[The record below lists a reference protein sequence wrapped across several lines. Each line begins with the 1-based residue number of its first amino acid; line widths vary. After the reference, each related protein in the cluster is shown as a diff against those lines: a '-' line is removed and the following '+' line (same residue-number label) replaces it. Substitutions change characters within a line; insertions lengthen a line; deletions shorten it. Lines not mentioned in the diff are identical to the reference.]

1 MKDAVA
7 TPEDLLGQANEALG
21 NADWAAARRLFAEA
35 LAPDQRQLA
44 QPLGL
49 FTPTR
54 TQQGP
59 PFMRGFLSAKARA
72 VHRAAADDDP
82 AGRRLSGPTSR
93 RAFQGALALQRDE

>member
-59 PFMRGFLSAKARA
+59 HSCVGFCRLRRGPFTAQL
-72 VHRAAADDDP
+72 
-82 AGRRLSGPTSR
+82 PTMIPPV
-93 RAFQGALALQRDE
+93 DV